1 MDTTTKGIG
10 KEKKQKY
17 EQEHK
22 QTAAPASA
30 YSKFVQTVQ
39 EIRKLFQC
47 DCGAEYTSNNHH
59 YQNHIKILPMMW
71 VLYGNKNAELES
83 LSPDILATDYKMI
96 VISGTS
102 W

>member
-22 QTAAPASA
+22 QTAPASA

-39 EIRKLFQC
+39 EILKLFQC

-59 YQNHIKILPMMW
+59 YQNHIKNFAHDVGFVWQQKCRIR
-71 VLYGNKNAELES
+71 ES
-83 LSPDILATDYKMI
+83 ESRYPSNRL
-96 VISGTS
+96 
-102 W
+102 

>member
-59 YQNHIKILPMMW
+59 YQNHIKNFAHDVGFVWQQKCRIR
-71 VLYGNKNAELES
+71 ES
-83 LSPDILATDYKMI
+83 ESRYPSNRL
-96 VISGTS
+96 
-102 W
+102 